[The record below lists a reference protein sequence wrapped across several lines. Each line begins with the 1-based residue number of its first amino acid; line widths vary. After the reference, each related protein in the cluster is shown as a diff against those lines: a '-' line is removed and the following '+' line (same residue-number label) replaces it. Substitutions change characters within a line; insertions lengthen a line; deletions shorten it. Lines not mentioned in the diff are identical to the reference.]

1 MLGARDRS
9 VKGHDCH
16 IHVKIH
22 NTRYVRR
29 QHRAL

>member
-9 VKGHDCH
+9 VKGRDCH
-16 IHVKIH
+16 THVKIH
-22 NTRYVRR
+22 NTQHVRR